1 MLSLPRSVR
10 IFVASSAVDM
20 RRGHDGLFAIVRE
33 QWKKD
38 PFTGH
43 LFVFFGRG
51 HDRAKILFWD
61 RGGFVVYYKRLE
73 RGRFRWVRP
82 EDDAPHLEVDGTDLT
97 MLLDG
102 IDVRQV
108 RRPRGWNPSIASP
121 ISMDRRLGV

>member
-10 IFVASSAVDM
+10 IYVASAPVDM
-20 RRGHDGLFAIVRE
+20 RMGHDGLFAVVRE

-43 LFVFFGRG
+43 LFVFFGRA
-51 HDRAKILFWD
+51 HDRVKVLFWD

-73 RGRFRWVRP
+73 KGRFRWPRP
-82 EDDAPHLEVDGTDLT
+82 TGEDLHVDVDGTDLA

-102 IDVRQV
+102 IDLSRVK
-108 RRPRGWNPSIASP
+108 RPPAWQPSIP
-121 ISMDRRLGV
+121 IDSGSRV

>member
-10 IFVASSAVDM
+10 IYVASAPVDM
-20 RRGHDGLFAIVRE
+20 RMGHDGLFALVRE

-43 LFVFFGRG
+43 LFVFFGRA
-51 HDRAKILFWD
+51 HDRVKVLFWD

-73 RGRFRWVRP
+73 NGRFRWPRP
-82 EDDAPHLEVDGTDLT
+82 SGDDVHIEVDGTDLA

-102 IDVRQV
+102 ICRAHAKLTP
-108 RRPRGWNPSIASP
+108 RRN
-121 ISMDRRLGV
+121 